1 MNIKVEKIVKET
13 DESVSIHFKNPGL
26 FQKLKYKPGQ
36 FLTISVPVNGKHER
50 RAYSFSSSPFTDK
63 LHAITV
69 KKVKNGLVSNYIN
82 NTLKEGD
89 TLEVEKP
96 TGGFFVEP
104 DKSKKRAFV
113 MFSGGSGITP
123 MFSITKS
130 LLEKEP
136 QTTILLIYANRDIK
150 GIIFHDDLKEL
161 QEKYPDR
168 FHVEHV
174 VEYCKDCKNNYH
186 TGLLTKGLTEVI
198 MLKHEYLFSECEFLL
213 CGPGGY
219 MEMVKKILAEH
230 KVYPNK
236 IKMEAF
242 TIPTVKINFDK
253 LVSNVTIKQKGSTNT
268 ITIPADKSILQ
279 GALAQNVLIPYSC
292 RSGMCST
299 CKARCVTGEIEMLNG
314 HLLPEKDVKE
324 GFILTCVSYPKSK
337 NVEIEIL
344 A

>member
-13 DESVSIHFKNPGL
+13 DESVSVHFKNPGL

-104 DKSKKRAFV
+104 DKSRKRAFV

-150 GIIFHDDLKEL
+150 GIIFHDELKEL

-174 VEYCKDCKNNYH
+174 VEYCKDLKTIIIAVY
-186 TGLLTKGLTEVI
+186 LLKDLRKLSCLNTNI
-198 MLKHEYLFSECEFLL
+198 YFL
-213 CGPGGY
+213 
-219 MEMVKKILAEH
+219 
-230 KVYPNK
+230 
-236 IKMEAF
+236 
-242 TIPTVKINFDK
+242 
-253 LVSNVTIKQKGSTNT
+253 
-268 ITIPADKSILQ
+268 
-279 GALAQNVLIPYSC
+279 
-292 RSGMCST
+292 
-299 CKARCVTGEIEMLNG
+299 
-314 HLLPEKDVKE
+314 
-324 GFILTCVSYPKSK
+324 
-337 NVEIEIL
+337 
-344 A
+344 